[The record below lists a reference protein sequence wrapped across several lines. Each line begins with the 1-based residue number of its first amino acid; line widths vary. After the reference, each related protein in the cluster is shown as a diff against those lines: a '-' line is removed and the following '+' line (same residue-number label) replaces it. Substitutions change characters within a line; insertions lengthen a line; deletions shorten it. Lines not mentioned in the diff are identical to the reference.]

1 MDGPSGTPERDAKNT
16 CASILTVGRDESS
29 MALGSDTAEVDLRRH
44 VSLVFAG
51 AVALGVGSAMLLL
64 GAVVWLGG
72 GGQVAFVL
80 RSPALVIHFIGW
92 MLLLASIKAL
102 SLSPRGEDK
111 RLVVPMMSAWVLSV
125 LAAIVG
131 IWTLPWVLSWGICGS
146 VVCSLSLLLF
156 LPAAYFPLPFVPS
169 VFAPVIVCHAA
180 FFLLEAR
187 RHELIAWGRLR
198 NGAVILVALAAASI
212 AVQAVGWFSGAAYLL
227 AGLTAVG
234 YTFIVSGLLRT
245 LRIARE
251 FNGSVPAVSR
261 LEGL

>member
-1 MDGPSGTPERDAKNT
+1 
-16 CASILTVGRDESS
+16 
-29 MALGSDTAEVDLRRH
+29 MALGSDIASVDLRRH

-51 AVALGVGSAMLLL
+51 AVALGLGSAMLLL

-92 MLLLASIKAL
+92 MFLLASMKAL

-111 RLVVPMMSAWVLSV
+111 RLVLPMMTVWVLSV

-146 VVCSLSLLLF
+146 SIVCSLGLLLF
-156 LPAAYFPLPFVPS
+156 FLPTAYFPLPFVPS
-169 VFAPVIVCHAA
+169 VFAPVVACHAA
-180 FFLLEAR
+180 FFFLEAR
-187 RHELIAWGRLR
+187 RHEPIASGRLR

-212 AVQAVGWFSGAAYLL
+212 AVQAVGWFSGPAYLL

-234 YTFIVSGLLRT
+234 YMFIVSGLFRT
-245 LRIARE
+245 LQIARE
-251 FNGSVPAVSR
+251 FNGSVPAVSHP
-261 LEGL
+261 EGL